1 MRSKGVVTSLATL
14 VVVLLWGA
22 STMSAQTVTGTL
34 SGHITDKSGATVPKA
49 KVTAKNEQTGGVR
62 EVATNNDGYYVIS
75 FLAIGNY
82 EVTAFLPGFRTVEKK
97 GVVVEL
103 NKNTVS
109 DFTLEP
115 ATLTST
121 VEVRGGEIPLID
133 TTTGELKS
141 TLNDAQVAATP
152 LPGRNFIS
160 LVEQIPGFQPAAF
173 DGSSNN
179 PTNSTGSYAAFNG
192 QGTRSTTFQIDGV
205 NNDDSSE
212 NQNRQG
218 VNISTIKEFQVLTN
232 SFTAEFGRGS
242 GAVVLVQTKSGTN
255 VYHGE
260 AFWQTTNSA
269 LNARSYFQNE
279 AGSKTDPATGKLVP
293 VIAKP
298 SSKSHRI
305 GGVFG
310 GPAIKNKLFWIGSYE
325 RARSPGEVTSS
336 VSLLPK
342 QFRTPQVDPQLPDAA
357 ARTAFIKSIIDRFP
371 DAEPNNTVNN
381 PYGYIANVG
390 RKN

>member
-133 TTTGELKS
+133 TTTGELKHS
-141 TLNDAQVAATP
+141 LNAQQVSDTP

-160 LVEQIPGFQPAAF
+160 LVEQVPGFQPAAF
-173 DGSSNN
+173 NGSSNN
-179 PTNSTGSYAAFNG
+179 PTNSTGSYAVFNG
-192 QGTRSTTFQIDGV
+192 TGARSTTFQIDGV

-212 NQNRQG
+212 NQNRQN
-218 VNISTIKEFQVLTN
+218 VNISSIREVQVLTN
-232 SFTAEFGRGS
+232 AYTAEFGRAG
-242 GAVVLVQTKSGTN
+242 GAVVLVQTKSGEN
-255 VYHGE
+255 KIHGE
-260 AFWQTTNSA
+260 AYDYIQSDLFNANSFFG
-269 LNARSYFQNE
+269 NQFGRPR
-279 AGSKTDPATGKLVP
+279 PAVDRNQYGWT
-293 VIAKP
+293 A
-298 SSKSHRI
+298 
-305 GGVFG
+305 G
-310 GPAIKNKLFWIGSYE
+310 GPIKKNRLFLFHSGE
-325 RARSPGEVTSS
+325 RLRNITSS
-336 VSLLPK
+336 SITRFIWLPSDGP
-342 QFRTPQVDPQLPDAA
+342 RACAA
-357 ARTAFIKSIIDRFP
+357 
-371 DAEPNNTVNN
+371 
-381 PYGYIANVG
+381 G
-390 RKN
+390 